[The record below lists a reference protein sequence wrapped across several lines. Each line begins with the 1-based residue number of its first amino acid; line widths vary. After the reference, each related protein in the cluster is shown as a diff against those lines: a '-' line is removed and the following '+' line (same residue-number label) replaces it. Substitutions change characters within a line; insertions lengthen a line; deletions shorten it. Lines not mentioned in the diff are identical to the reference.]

1 MKPIIGI
8 TCPWSEET
16 WGATT
21 AGGGY
26 DYVGRAY
33 VSAIYR
39 AGGLPILISSVPQTE
54 DAEKDA
60 NSILELVDGLYFTG
74 GGNCRRPSS
83 AALATLFDQQPARS
97 AWESLLIKK
106 AYENDVPTIGACR
119 GHQMMT
125 VVLGG
130 EMDTVRMPEHKQDI
144 PTDQGVHDINIA
156 KGSLLEDIIGSQK
169 WHVNSIHVERV
180 KKVPTGFIV
189 AAQTEDG
196 TIEAFSATGKAFF
209 LGTQFHPELMHED
222 ERSQK
227 IFTAFIQAANRY
239 HNKKI

>member
-16 WGATT
+16 WGPTT

-39 AGGLPILISSVPQTE
+39 AGGLPLLISSVPQTE

-60 NSILELVDGLYFTG
+60 ESILELVDGLYFTG
-74 GGNCRRPSS
+74 GGNGRRPSS
-83 AALATLFDQQPARS
+83 VALPTLFDQQPARS
-97 AWESLLIKK
+97 VWESLLIKK
-106 AYENDVPTIGACR
+106 AYENDMPTIGACR
-119 GHQMMT
+119 GHQMMA

-130 EMDTVRMPEHKQDI
+130 EMDAVRMPEHKQDI
-144 PTDQGVHDINIA
+144 PTDQGIHDINIA
-156 KGSLLEDIIGSQK
+156 QNSLLERIIGSRK
-169 WHVNSIHVERV
+169 WNVNSIHVERV
-180 KKVPTGFIV
+180 KSVPMGFVV
-189 AAQTEDG
+189 AAQTDDG
-196 TIEAFSATGKAFF
+196 TIEAFSATNKAFF
-209 LGTQFHPELMHED
+209 LGTQFHPELMPED

-227 IFTAFIQAANRY
+227 IFSAFIQAADMY